1 MNAPVTEG
9 GCYCG
14 EIRYRATA
22 EPRFVSICYCANCR
36 RAAGAQSVAWVT
48 FPLASF
54 TFVKG
59 DPVRYRTDTGAWRT
73 FCSACGT
80 SLTYEND
87 KRPEEIDITTGSV
100 DDPEAFAPR
109 EHIFEDEKLSWDRGP
124 VKEENES

>member
-14 EIRYRATA
+14 AIRYQATA

-73 FCSACGT
+73 FCSSCGT

-87 KRPEEIDITTGSV
+87 KRPEDIDVTTGSV
-100 DDPEAFAPR
+100 DYPEAFAPR

-124 VKEENES
+124 AKLE